1 MRAGSRSNPAMLAL
15 PANQPL
21 LHKLAA
27 TPVLRS
33 EMPAGFTGTKVV
45 TLAPDARFQTL
56 GGVRLDFS
64 NARTTE
70 SAGYALMRSNAAATR
85 FAKTAARVN
94 GGSLFQVRAV
104 AVGRFA
110 VAVTAATSAGAS
122 ALLRLAVAHLK
133 RSES

>member
-1 MRAGSRSNPAMLAL
+1 
-15 PANQPL
+15 
-21 LHKLAA
+21 
-27 TPVLRS
+27 
-33 EMPAGFTGTKVV
+33 MPAGFTRSKVI
-45 TLAPDARFQTL
+45 TLTADARFHTL

-70 SAGYALMRSNAAATR
+70 SAGYALMRSNAAAVR
-85 FAKTAARVN
+85 FAATASHVD
-94 GGSLFQVRAV
+94 GGSLFHVRAV

-133 RSES
+133 RSER